1 MGEKSTRRR
10 FLRTL
15 LGAPAAVAAL
25 QACSSAPGPPVA
37 AAPGGPAAPDTAGK
51 ALLDCSKRKSWS
63 NYVGTQTA
71 EPLALCAPA
80 SSGAAASIVAETGAR
95 RLSVKAVGSGHAWSD
110 VALTDGVMVL
120 PDNLRS
126 VLPLEREILKP
137 SAPSLL
143 FRVESGITIRQLNEA
158 LAAAGLGLINM
169 GGYDGQTIAGAT
181 STGTHGSGIEFGPL
195 CDVIESL
202 EIIPADGRLYRI
214 EPANGITDPAAFAR
228 RHPDVQLLQDDKT
241 FYSVIVG
248 IGCMG
253 VITSVILRV
262 TEKYWLTERRWTSPW
277 PEVRAALAKG
287 DVIREHRHYEVLLNP
302 HPLDGVNLSLI
313 TTRDPA
319 VPPIRESPFLERN
332 FLVALG
338 SLLPPG
344 VLEPEPDKAPQQLNL
359 ALKLLV
365 REPYT
370 RVSYEVLNI
379 GAPNN
384 IQAVSAELAFPM
396 AGNRYLDAIDRFLQL
411 AEIQRATGDRCHSSP
426 VSLRFVKASKAYLA
440 PQSGRDTCMLEII
453 FGKGTKGANE
463 MIYFYETELYKYGA
477 RPHWGQLNYVTGGHR
492 VLRKMYPRYGSWL
505 ETYKRF
511 NTNHLFDS
519 AFAKRVGIADYE

>member
-1 MGEKSTRRR
+1 MGEKPTRRR
-10 FLRTL
+10 FLHVL
-15 LGAPAAVAAL
+15 LGAPAALSAL
-25 QACSSAPGPPVA
+25 EACSSAP
-37 AAPGGPAAPDTAGK
+37 AAPGAPVAPETAGP
-51 ALLDCSKRKSWS
+51 ALLDCRKRKSWS

-71 EPLALCAPA
+71 EPLALCAPG
-80 SSGAAASIVAETGAR
+80 SSGAVASVVTETGVR

-126 VLPLEREILKP
+126 VLPLERETLKP
-137 SAPSLL
+137 SAPPLL
-143 FRVESGITIRQLNEA
+143 FRVQSGITIRQLNEA

-181 STGTHGSGIEFGPL
+181 STATHGSGIEFPPL
-195 CDVIESL
+195 CDIIESV
-202 EIIPADGRLYRI
+202 EIIPSDGHLYRI
-214 EPANGITDPAAFAR
+214 EPSSGITDPAAFAK
-228 RHPDVQLLQDDKT
+228 RHPDIRLLQDDKT

-287 DVIREHRHYEVLLNP
+287 DVLRQHRHYEVLLNP
-302 HPLDGVNLSLI
+302 HPLDGVNLCLI

-319 VPPIRESPFLERN
+319 VPPIHESPFLERN
-332 FLVALG
+332 VLVALG

-344 VLEPEPDKAPQQLNL
+344 VLEPEPKKAPQQLNL

-384 IQAVSAELAFPM
+384 IPAISAELAFPM
-396 AGNRYLDAIDRFLQL
+396 AGSRYLDAIDRFLQL
-411 AEIQRATGDRCHSSP
+411 AEIQRAVGDRCHSSP
-426 VSLRFVKASKAYLA
+426 VSLRFVKASKAFLA

-463 MIYFYETELYKYGA
+463 MLYFYETELYKYGA
-477 RPHWGQLNYVTGGHR
+477 RPHWGQLNYVTGGHP
-492 VLRKMYPRYGSWL
+492 VLRKMYPQYDNWL
-505 ETYKRF
+505 EVYKKF

-519 AFAKRVGIADYE
+519 AFAKRVGIADYEQSF

>member
-1 MGEKSTRRR
+1 MAMREKPTRRR

-15 LGAPAAVAAL
+15 LGAPAALSAL
-25 QACSSAPGPPVA
+25 QACSSAP
-37 AAPGGPAAPDTAGK
+37 AAPAVPAAPEASGTPFP
-51 ALLDCSKRKSWS
+51 DCSKRKTWS

-71 EPLALCAPA
+71 EPLALCAPG
-80 SSGAAASIVAETGAR
+80 SSGAVASIVAETGSR

-110 VALTDGVMVL
+110 VALTDGVMLL

-137 SAPSLL
+137 SAPPLL
-143 FRVESGITIRQLNEA
+143 FRVESGITIRQLNDA
-158 LAAAGLGLINM
+158 LAAAGLALINM

-181 STGTHGSGIEFGPL
+181 STGTHGSGIELGPL

-202 EIIPADGRLYRI
+202 EIVPADGRLYRI
-214 EPANGITDPAAFAR
+214 EPSIGITEPAAFAR
-228 RHPDVQLLQDDKT
+228 RHPDVQLLQDDKA

-287 DVIREHRHYEVLLNP
+287 DVIREHRHYEVLVNP
-302 HPLDGVNLSLI
+302 HPLDGVNLCLI
-313 TTRDPA
+313 TARDPA
-319 VPPIRESPFLERN
+319 VPPVRESPFLERN

-344 VLEPEPDKAPQQLNL
+344 VLEPEPDKAPQTLNL
-359 ALKLLV
+359 ALKLLA

-370 RVSYEVLNI
+370 RISYEVFNI

-384 IQAVSAELAFPM
+384 IQAVSAELALPM
-396 AGNRYLDAIDRFLQL
+396 EGNRYLEAIDRFLEL
-411 AEIQRATGDRCHSSP
+411 AEKQRAIGGRCHSSP

-440 PQSGRDTCMLEII
+440 PQSGRDTCMMEII
-453 FGKGTKGANE
+453 FGKGTVGANE
-463 MIYFYETELYKYGA
+463 LIYLYENELSRYGA
-477 RPHWGQLNYVTGGHR
+477 RPHWGQLNSVTGGHA
-492 VLRKMYPRYGSWL
+492 VLRKMYPRYDSWL

-511 NTNHLFDS
+511 NTNHIFDS

>member
-1 MGEKSTRRR
+1 MGEGTTRRR
-10 FLRTL
+10 FLRAL
-15 LGAPAAVAAL
+15 LGAPAALSAL
-25 QACSSAPGPPVA
+25 QACTSAP
-37 AAPGGPAAPDTAGK
+37 AAPGVPAPTQTGGA
-51 ALLDCSKRKSWS
+51 ALLDCRRRKSWS

-71 EPLALCAPA
+71 EPLALCDPGT
-80 SSGAAASIVAETGAR
+80 SGAVASIVTETGAR

-137 SAPSLL
+137 SAPPLL

-181 STGTHGSGIEFGPL
+181 STGTHGSGIEFPPL

-202 EIIPADGRLYRI
+202 EIIPSDGRLYRI
-214 EPANGITDPAAFAR
+214 EPSNGITDPGAFAR
-228 RHPDVQLLQDDKT
+228 RHPDVKLLQDDKT

-262 TEKYWLTERRWTSPW
+262 MEKYWLTERRWTSPW

-287 DVIREHRHYEVLLNP
+287 DVLRQHRHYEVLVNP
-302 HPLDGVNLSLI
+302 HPFDGVNLCLI

-332 FLVALG
+332 VLVALG

-344 VLEPEPDKAPQQLNL
+344 ILEPEPEKAPQQLNL

-370 RVSYEVLNI
+370 RVSYEVFNI

-384 IQAVSAELAFPM
+384 IPAISAELALPM
-396 AGNRYLDAIDRFLQL
+396 AGNRYLDALDRFLQL
-411 AEIQRATGDRCHSSP
+411 AEIQRAVGGRCHSSP
-426 VSLRFVKASKAYLA
+426 VSLRFVKASRAYLA

-463 MIYFYETELYKYGA
+463 LIYLYETELYKYGA
-477 RPHWGQLNYVTGGHR
+477 RPHWGQVNYVTGGHP
-492 VLRKMYPRYGSWL
+492 VLRKMYPQYDNWL
-505 ETYKRF
+505 ETYKKF
-511 NTNHLFDS
+511 NTNHHFDNV
-519 AFAKRVGIADYE
+519 FAKRVGIADYEQSS